1 MGIKTPYLPG
11 VTAKLTGDNEK
22 IICRG
27 VGLYIDQ
34 I

>member
-1 MGIKTPYLPG
+1 MKRTPFLPG
-11 VTAKLTGDNEK
+11 IAAKLTGDNEK

-34 I
+34 IW